1 MRRYRGTA
9 SGVSSRFSR
18 WGDRIRVLEALGT
31 WLCCVLMIGLGVSPA
46 AVAQTTVTYIHTDAL
61 GSVVA
66 ESDANGNVIKRY
78 DYEPYGAV
86 VGGEVPDG
94 PGYTGHV
101 SDSATG
107 LSYMQQRYMDPQ
119 LGVFLSVDPVTAYDQ
134 PVGQFNRYRYANGN
148 PYKFIDPDGRQSLPR
163 SVYETD
169 WTKPET
175 RQAFREAAAMV
186 ADFIPVIGDVKGAI
200 TAVQDPSSVNI
211 AAAAVGLVPI
221 VGDGAGAMA
230 RGVASEARVLGAIG
244 EVKNTEK
251 ALTSH
256 GVTIPDF
263 KNSRQVGEIKDTKR
277 LSDSSQLRAQR
288 EHAQATGREHVV
300 VTGTN
305 TKVSS
310 SVERQSTIVRRDDLG
325 PKR

>member
-1 MRRYRGTA
+1 MAGA
-9 SGVSSRFSR
+9 H
-18 WGDRIRVLEALGT
+18 AKN
-31 WLCCVLMIGLGVSPA
+31 
-46 AVAQTTVTYIHTDAL
+46 H
-61 GSVVA
+61 
-66 ESDANGNVIKRY
+66 
-78 DYEPYGAV
+78 DYHILP
-86 VGGEVPDG
+86 PSIW
-94 PGYTGHV
+94 P
-101 SDSATG
+101 
-107 LSYMQQRYMDPQ
+107 
-119 LGVFLSVDPVTAYDQ
+119 FLSAVGAFRNGQVTAYDQ

-175 RQAFREAAAMV
+175 RQAFREAATMA
-186 ADFIPVIGDVKGAI
+186 ADFIPVIGDVKGAT
-200 TAVQDPSSVNI
+200 TAIQDPSAVNI

-251 ALTSH
+251 VLTSH
-256 GVTIPDF
+256 GTTIPDF
-263 KNSRQVGEIKDTKR
+263 NNSRQVGEIKDTKR

-310 SVERQSTIVRRDDLG
+310 TVERQSTVVRRDDLG

>member
-1 MRRYRGTA
+1 MRTA
-9 SGVSSRFSR
+9 TRTSSLIRMGVRVCRVRF
-18 WGDRIRVLEALGT
+18 
-31 WLCCVLMIGLGVSPA
+31 
-46 AVAQTTVTYIHTDAL
+46 
-61 GSVVA
+61 
-66 ESDANGNVIKRY
+66 
-78 DYEPYGAV
+78 
-86 VGGEVPDG
+86 
-94 PGYTGHV
+94 
-101 SDSATG
+101 
-107 LSYMQQRYMDPQ
+107 
-119 LGVFLSVDPVTAYDQ
+119 
-134 PVGQFNRYRYANGN
+134 
-148 PYKFIDPDGRQSLPR
+148 
-163 SVYETD
+163 YETD

-175 RQAFREAAAMV
+175 RQAFREAATMV
-186 ADFIPVIGDVKGAI
+186 ADFVPVIGDVKGAI
-200 TAVQDPSSVNI
+200 TAVQDPSAVNI

-221 VGDGAGAMA
+221 VGDGAGTMA

-256 GVTIPDF
+256 GATIPDF
-263 KNSRQVGEIKDTKR
+263 KDSRQVGEIKDTKR

-310 SVERQSTIVRRDDLG
+310 TVERQSSIVRRDDLG